1 MRGKGVPISGKAR
14 KKLTPWRLC
23 IMIDL
28 GDTANAI
35 DIDDDIATAAIVMAQ
50 GD

>member
-1 MRGKGVPISGKAR
+1 MRDEGVPVSGKAR
-14 KKLTPWRLC
+14 EKLTPWRLC

-28 GDTANAI
+28 GDTANVI